1 MKLKIVKLQIID
13 YDANGEIQLEYDLI
27 NPNRKKLE
35 ELKHMVE
42 HRHDYMFDDDIT
54 DEEFDK
60 AEELVNNIWDAIDL
74 FISSNFIVLD
84 IEETYEIAY

>member
-13 YDANGEIQLEYDLI
+13 YDANGEILLEHDLI
-27 NPNRKKLE
+27 NPNKKKLE

-42 HRHDYMFDDDIT
+42 HRNDYMFAENLT

-84 IEETYEIAY
+84 IEETYEVAY